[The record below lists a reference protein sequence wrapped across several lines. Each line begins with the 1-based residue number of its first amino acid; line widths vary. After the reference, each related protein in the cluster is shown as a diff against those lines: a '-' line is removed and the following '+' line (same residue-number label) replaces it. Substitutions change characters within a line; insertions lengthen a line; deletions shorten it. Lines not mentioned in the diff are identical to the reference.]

1 MVITIK
7 LIIDLPVVQLSP
19 IQPAG
24 HIHHPSVCRHV
35 SGLQLGEQIR
45 EQFVPKCPSLQTIGQ
60 NKQNSYHLAK
70 IKK

>member
-1 MVITIK
+1 MVHTIK

-35 SGLQLGEQIR
+35 GLQLCEQIQ
-45 EQFVPKCPSLQTIGQ
+45 EQFVPKCPSLQAIGQ
-60 NKQNSYHLAK
+60 NKLNSYH
-70 IKK
+70 

>member
-1 MVITIK
+1 MVNTIK

-35 SGLQLGEQIR
+35 LGLQLGEQIQ
-45 EQFVPKCPSLQTIGQ
+45 EQFFQ
-60 NKQNSYHLAK
+60 NVLPYKLSVK
-70 IKK
+70 IN